1 MGIMKYP
8 KKGGITMAKE
18 KQTQK
23 MLAMALAASVAA
35 GAMPIP
41 AFADVVADNDST
53 TTETTTEGTTEKSTT
68 ITGDGTPASPT
79 VELEVSITK
88 NADDTVKEKETKK
101 TTSYTET
108 DAAQNTTQHTEVEQ
122 QRQTGSMANEPSDQD
137 TADRD
142 SFVDGFTPGTTTTEA
157 SGTTQEQT
165 ESHTTVTDSK
175 GRPIENSGAVSGS
188 ETITEETVQVEQK
201 EEPRPDDPGNDEQKT
216 ETTPLG
222 TQPIVDDG
230 EYQRVPILDENGDP
244 VLDASGN
251 PVMEEQLPV
260 DTPDLTTPDADAVTV
275 GLDRESI
282 DPETGDPILMDS
294 VENTGTASVYEDA
307 LVQLKQGLD
316 TDIQDAFHAEYG
328 NDAVIDKTGDTAAV
342 DGTVEY
348 SASRVENGNTVVTTV
363 KLIPKTEMIGDT
375 AVIIGYTT
383 EKSEVITPITG
394 VTESDIT
401 LQTGQEFGYTYS
413 DIAVDEATGGE
424 PVVTT
429 RTEIKLPEDMPE
441 EGAVTV
447 VTDEETGHTQTTT
460 VAYIRELIDG
470 KEQVVGYKDMVVLT
484 NADGV
489 VIGGGEKVY
498 NGKRNISVTTS
509 TKEVLKTTTI
519 DTDTKQTI
527 VTTKEIVKNITTST
541 AVVDVAKLDREV
553 WAQLWGITYE
563 TGGTDIQ
570 SLQSKVDLNGDT
582 AQDLASI
589 GTEYIKYNLG
599 PDGKPGTAD
608 DPKPDDDQIQYLRHV
623 LKSDFRIARY
633 IGTDE
638 GHITNFIY
646 ELADK
651 DGTKFYGYCVDL
663 ATDANRGYFYE
674 IENLEDQD
682 YYQNTTTNGI
692 VNTDATDKLRAIAL
706 NGFWGTATYEK
717 DAEGNI
723 VYQKD
728 TDGNTVLDN
737 DGNPVPVI
745 QTGSLQAV
753 KNLLISKGYETEAAG
768 LTEGMALA
776 ATQAALWVYGN
787 CDPNRSVNT
796 EDIVDKYVSNK
807 TVSET
812 DEKIIQTLF
821 DVLTDLPGIEKDA
834 AEAGTNILDETD
846 FLGSSIT
853 VINKVEDV
861 TDLQY
866 TDATDRFSED
876 VNADE
881 DNTNDVY
888 ETNIGFKL
896 AIVPGDHPDDALS
909 VYIMDNQNKLIRA
922 ETLDNAHKGGGE
934 YEVTGVVLQEGVTI
948 NLKISGTQHLDQG
961 VYLYTSEK
969 IDDKPSQTFIS
980 VAEGKRNVNLD
991 VNMQFTVN
999 EPEIDLSGSRKR
1011 HTEKRTEH
1019 TTTERTFH
1027 ETEKVVS
1034 AFVEVTTT
1042 EVTTTE
1048 NTWNGDYKETWS
1060 YPSNN
1065 GTIKTPVTEE
1075 ETPPVS
1081 ETPKPIDKSE
1091 ETGAPTEPEEP
1102 GIVLGAETELTDGD
1116 TLLDDE
1122 DMLLSGIP
1130 QTGDESHAAGYGAT
1144 ALAALAGILTLNK
1157 RGKTNGR

>member
-1 MGIMKYP
+1 
-8 KKGGITMAKE
+8 MAKE

-23 MLAMALAASVAA
+23 MLAMTLAASVAA
-35 GAMPIP
+35 GTMPIP
-41 AFADVVADNDST
+41 AFADVAADNNST
-53 TTETTTEGTTEKSTT
+53 TTETTTDGTTEKVTT
-68 ITGDGTPASPT
+68 VTGEATPAEPT
-79 VELEVSITK
+79 VKLEVSITK
-88 NADDTVKEKETKK
+88 NTDDTVTEKESKK
-101 TTSYTET
+101 TTSYTEI
-108 DAAQNTTQHTEVEQ
+108 DAAQNRTEHTEIEQ
-122 QRQTGSMANEPSDQD
+122 QRQTGAMANERSDQD

-142 SFVDGFTPGTTTTEA
+142 AFVDGFTPGTTITET

-165 ESHTTVTDSK
+165 ESHITVTDGK
-175 GRPIENSGAVSGS
+175 GRSIENSGTISGS
-188 ETITEETVQVEQK
+188 ETTVEETIQVEQK
-201 EEPRPDDPGNDEQKT
+201 EEPRPEDPGNDYQKT
-216 ETTPLG
+216 ETT
-222 TQPIVDDG
+222 QFENKPIVDDG
-230 EYQRVPILDENGDP
+230 VYQPVP
-244 VLDASGN
+244 VLDEFGN
-251 PVMEEQLPV
+251 PVMEEQLPA
-260 DTPDLTTPDADAVTV
+260 DTPDLTTPEADDVTV
-275 GLDRESI
+275 ELDRVGV
-282 DPETGDPILMDS
+282 DPDTGELILKDS
-294 VENTGTASVYEDA
+294 VENTGTSSVYDDV
-307 LVQLKQGLD
+307 LVQLKQVLD
-316 TDIQDAFHAEYG
+316 SDIQDAYRVEFG
-328 NDAVIDKTGDTAAV
+328 DDVVVDRSGDTAAV

-348 SASRVENGNTVVTTV
+348 SASREENGNTVVTTV
-363 KLIPKTEMIGDT
+363 KLIPKTEKIGDT
-375 AVIIGYTT
+375 EVIIGYTT
-383 EKSEVITPITG
+383 EKSEVITPLTG

-413 DIAVDEATGGE
+413 DITMEQKNGGE

-429 RTEIKLPEDMPE
+429 RTEIKLPEWMPE
-441 EGAVTV
+441 EGTVTV

-460 VAYIRELIDG
+460 VTYIRELIDG
-470 KEQVVGYKDMVVLT
+470 KEQVVGYKDVVVLT

-489 VIGGGEKVY
+489 TIGGGEKVY
-498 NGKRNISVTTS
+498 NGKRNITVTTS

-519 DTDTKQTI
+519 DTDTRETI

-541 AVVDVAKLDREV
+541 AVVDVTKLDREV
-553 WAQLWGITYE
+553 WAQMWGITSA
-563 TGGTDIQ
+563 TGGTDIH
-570 SLQSKVDLNGDT
+570 SLQSKVDLNGDA

-589 GTEYIKYNLG
+589 GTENIKYNLG

-608 DPKPDDDQIQYLRHV
+608 DPKPNDDQIQYLRHV

-633 IGTDE
+633 IGTEE

-706 NGFWGTATYEK
+706 NGFWGTSTYEQ

-728 TDGNTVLDN
+728 AEGNTVLDN

-821 DVLTDLPGIEKDA
+821 EVLTELPGINKDA

-861 TDLQY
+861 TELQY
-866 TDATDRFSED
+866 TDATGRFSED
-876 VNADE
+876 VNAD
-881 DNTNDVY
+881 DDKTNDVY

-909 VYIMDNQNKLIRA
+909 VYILDNEHKLIKI
-922 ETLDNAHKGGGE
+922 ETLENAHKGEGE

-980 VAEGKRNVNLD
+980 VAEGKRNVNLN
-991 VNMQFTVN
+991 VNLQFTVN
-999 EPEIDLSGSRKR
+999 EPEIDLNSNSKR
-1011 HTEKRTEH
+1011 HTEKRTER
-1019 TTTERTFH
+1019 TTTEKTFH
-1027 ETEKVVS
+1027 ETEKIVS
-1034 AFVEVTTT
+1034 ALVEVTTT

-1060 YPSNN
+1060 YTSDN
-1065 GTIKTPVTEE
+1065 GTVKTSITEE
-1075 ETPPVS
+1075 ETPVP
-1081 ETPKPIDKSE
+1081 ETSKPIDNPVD
-1091 ETGAPTEPEEP
+1091 TDAHIEPDDP
-1102 GIVLGAETELTDGD
+1102 GMVLGAETVMTDGEE
-1116 TLLDDE
+1116 LLDDD
-1122 DMLLSGIP
+1122 DMLLSDIP

-1144 ALAALAGILTLNK
+1144 ALAALAGIFALNK
-1157 RGKTNGR
+1157 RGKMNNR